1 MGAIRNAAKLAT
13 GFAVGAGGTYSLAL
27 GMGMLGNNQD
37 QKTTE
42 NLMVRPKLPT
52 RKEIID
58 ELRSKEFDILVV
70 GGGATGMFS
79 NLFSFPRDGT
89 AGLLWTYR
97 TQAAISAC
105 L

>member
-1 MGAIRNAAKLAT
+1 MGSIRNAVKLTA
-13 GFAVGAGGTYSLAL
+13 GFAVGAGGAYSLAL

-58 ELRSKEFDILVV
+58 ELKSKEFDILVV
-70 GGGATGMFS
+70 GGGATGVLAKKS
-79 NLFSFPRDGT
+79 TLIRSFFPHGV
-89 AGLLWTYR
+89 R
-97 TQAAISAC
+97 T
-105 L
+105 